1 MINMGWSCTVVA
13 GDVMDKIRDKAI
25 SDTGTQ
31 SIFNFKGKQY
41 WIDPNTSKEHED
53 GSITGTL
60 YEAIGFTTK
69 DESWKQRKIGSFKID
84 GRTGKTRPAWLGEMV
99 K

>member
-1 MINMGWSCTVVA
+1 MGWSDSAVA
-13 GDVMDKIRDKAI
+13 DDVMRAIIDKAVE
-25 SDTGTQ
+25 DTGTQ
-31 SIFNFKGKQY
+31 SVFKHKGKNY
-41 WIDPNTSKEHED
+41 WIEVNTQREYAD